1 MKRPTQATVARHA
14 GVSAATVSY
23 VLNGTNNGR
32 VQISEETRQRV
43 LAAVEELGYEPDARA
58 QALASGSTKTVA
70 VLIPDLRNPHFG
82 EYATGI
88 EEAAREAGY
97 HILLSSSTLNDEYA
111 LDILKVLARRQVD
124 GLIVSS
130 SFILESEEARATLA
144 DILTR
149 GLPVVGLGENYG
161 VDTVSAPYDA
171 ATKEA
176 ITYLLSLGHRRLGL
190 VYGTGGHELGL
201 DRLQPFQD
209 GLQAGGI
216 SFDSDL
222 IVECGPTIKDGYQA
236 ATRLLE
242 LASRPT
248 AIIAIND
255 LLAIGTIRAA
265 VDLGLHV
272 PNDLSVMSY
281 DDIPMADYLVPRLTT
296 VTKDALNLGRKA
308 FEVLLARLQ
317 NPDLPQ
323 QHVHCPV
330 RLIIRESTGAV
341 PA

>member
-23 VLNGTNNGR
+23 VLNGTDNGR

-43 LAAVEELGYEPDARA
+43 FAAVEELGYVPDARA
-58 QALASGSTKTVA
+58 RALASGSTNTIA

-88 EEAAREAGY
+88 EQAAREAGY
-97 HILLSSSTLNDEYA
+97 HILLSSSALNDEYA

-130 SFILESEEARATLA
+130 SFILESEDAHAILA
-144 DILTR
+144 DILNQ
-149 GLPVVGLGENYG
+149 GLPIVGLSDNYG
-161 VDTVSAPYDA
+161 LDTVSADYRN
-171 ATKEA
+171 ATREA
-176 ITYLLSLGHRRLGL
+176 IAYLLSLGHRRIGM
-190 VYGTGGHELGL
+190 VNGTGGQELGL
-201 DRLQPFQD
+201 DRLQPFRD
-209 GLQAGGI
+209 SLQAAGI
-216 SFDSDL
+216 PPEPEL

-236 ATRLLE
+236 ATHLLE

-248 AIIAIND
+248 AIIALND

-265 VDLGLHV
+265 ADLGLHV
-272 PNDLSVMSY
+272 PNDLSVIGY
-281 DDIPMADYLVPRLTT
+281 DNIPMADYLVPRLTT

-330 RLIIRESTGAV
+330 RLIIRESTG
-341 PA
+341 PAPI